1 VDDREGAAASALDF
15 GVPGGILSFPMQRPL
30 FVDLTTS
37 LALFYL
43 LAVAQ
48 GAFLYLPIPPLAAT
62 GQVLLVGL
70 LFYARYGTRGDAAQQ
85 ERRDRS
91 LFRPLGAQWPW
102 AIVSALAV
110 TVVLVAL
117 LSVYARLV
125 PVPTETD
132 TTVAEYLKSPL
143 GWLPFLV
150 LSAVVSPLVEE
161 VVFRGWIQG
170 RLSAELG
177 PEAAIINTA
186 ALFVIALATLSLS
199 VWSVPYLFLLGLSS
213 GYTVYLTRSVWSG
226 VLMNAAFNGALYAVD
241 QIYPDTDNFTALSS
255 RTNGAFATAGLI
267 VIFSAIA
274 VFAWHRERIIHDRTE
289 AEAKPA
295 QAAPPD

>member
-1 VDDREGAAASALDF
+1 
-15 GVPGGILSFPMQRPL
+15 MQRPL
-30 FVDLTTS
+30 FVDLTAS
-37 LALFYL
+37 LALFFV
-43 LAVAQ
+43 LALAQ
-48 GAFLYLPIPPLAAT
+48 GAFLYLPIPPLAAA

-70 LFYARYGTRGDAAQQ
+70 LFYARYGVRGDAAQQ

-91 LFRPLGAQWPW
+91 LFRPLGAHWPW

-110 TVVLVAL
+110 TVVLVAI

-150 LSAVVSPLVEE
+150 LSAVVSPLVDE

-170 RLSAELG
+170 RLGAEFG
-177 PEAAIINTA
+177 PETAIINAA
-186 ALFVIALATLSLS
+186 ALFAIANLR
-199 VWSVPYLFLLGLSS
+199 VWSVPYLFLLGLAS
-213 GYTVYLTRSVWSG
+213 GYTVYLTRSIWSG

-241 QIYPDTDNFTALSS
+241 QVYPDTDNFTALSS
-255 RTNGAFATAGLI
+255 STNGAFATAGLI

-289 AEAKPA
+289 GAEAA
-295 QAAPPD
+295 AAAPPD

>member
-1 VDDREGAAASALDF
+1 
-15 GVPGGILSFPMQRPL
+15 MQRPL
-30 FVDLTTS
+30 FVDLTAS
-37 LALFYL
+37 LALFFV
-43 LAVAQ
+43 LALAQ
-48 GAFLYLPIPPLAAT
+48 GAFLYLPIPPVAAA

-70 LFYARYGTRGDAAQQ
+70 LFFARYGARGADPAQQ
-85 ERRDRS
+85 ERRERS

-102 AIVSALAV
+102 AIISALAV
-110 TVVLVAL
+110 TVVLVAI

-125 PVPTETD
+125 PVPGETD

-150 LSAVVSPLVEE
+150 LSAVVSPLVDE

-170 RLSAELG
+170 RLSAEFG
-177 PEAAIINTA
+177 PEAAIINAA
-186 ALFVIALATLSLS
+186 ALFAIANLR
-199 VWSVPYLFLLGLSS
+199 VWSVPYLFLMGLAS

-226 VLMNAAFNGALYAVD
+226 VLMNAAFNGALYVVD
-241 QIYPDTDNFTALSS
+241 LVYPDTDKFTALSS
-255 RTNGAFATAGLI
+255 STNGAFATAGLI

-289 AEAKPA
+289 GGEAA
-295 QAAPPD
+295 SAAPPD

>member
-1 VDDREGAAASALDF
+1 
-15 GVPGGILSFPMQRPL
+15 
-30 FVDLTTS
+30 
-37 LALFYL
+37 
-43 LAVAQ
+43 
-48 GAFLYLPIPPLAAT
+48 
-62 GQVLLVGL
+62 
-70 LFYARYGTRGDAAQQ
+70 
-85 ERRDRS
+85 
-91 LFRPLGAQWPW
+91 
-102 AIVSALAV
+102 
-110 TVVLVAL
+110 
-117 LSVYARLV
+117 
-125 PVPTETD
+125 
-132 TTVAEYLKSPL
+132 
-143 GWLPFLV
+143 
-150 LSAVVSPLVEE
+150 
-161 VVFRGWIQG
+161 
-170 RLSAELG
+170 LG

-241 QIYPDTDNFTALSS
+241 QVYPDTDNFTALSS
-255 RTNGAFATAGLI
+255 STNGAFATAGLI